1 MTASFESGVFVYW
14 TTSNIVTVAQGQLL
28 KNTQVRALLGMPPMM
43 VPLPEGVTAVKYA
56 AAPAEIVVPT
66 KLFARPPGL
75 ALADM
80 PAKKQRPLGQRKK
93 KRR

>member
-1 MTASFESGVFVYW
+1 MSTI
-14 TTSNIVTVAQGQLL
+14 SNIVTVAQGQLL